1 MARILIVDD
10 EPVSRELLA
19 TLIRFKGHEAL
30 IAADGAEALALAR
43 ANRPQ
48 LVISDILMPT
58 MDGYE
63 LLRQLRSDPD
73 IAATEVIFHTA
84 SYHEKEAMHLAA
96 SGRAARVL
104 IKPCEP
110 AELQKAIDDALNGK
124 AHPAGAGLPDE
135 FDTAHLQLVTTK
147 LWQRTSQLEIA
158 NARLA
163 ALTDLHV
170 KLASE
175 RDPRI
180 LLEQVCHGARKL
192 FGAKYAV
199 LGVSDKAADA
209 RLFFAYS
216 GFDQTQSQH
225 ERPVLEAG
233 ALGRVLS
240 TGKPWRIARDDGAT
254 IDAGLPRGYPRAR
267 SFLAVA
273 VASLTRV
280 YGWICLADKVGANE
294 FSAEDERLLSI
305 LGAQVGRI
313 YENGNLYLELQYRA
327 RRLQEEMAEKERV
340 ATGLRASEERF
351 RQLAENIQD
360 AFFVASSDLG
370 ELHYLSPAY
379 SQIWGQSNSRATSCA
394 DMFMDSVHP
403 EDAQRVA
410 GEFTRIAGGLSE
422 SDIEYRIVRKDGSE
436 RWILLR
442 TFPVLDPDVAGKR
455 LVGTASDVTEKHQ
468 AAARIEHLNRVYAVL
483 SSINTLIVRV
493 RERQELFNEACRLA
507 VQFGRFAVA
516 WIGWVNRETGDITPV
531 ALAGHRLEQA
541 MAVRPALGDDPS
553 KDGIVASAIRSG
565 QPQICND
572 ILTFHR
578 PLMFREEMIKQGYR
592 GVIALPLIVDEQPA
606 GCLVLVTEE
615 AGFFNEDE
623 QRLLVELA
631 GDISFAL
638 DHLEKA
644 DRLFYLAYYDS
655 LTGLANRTLFLDRL
669 AQHLPQ
675 AAKDQRKLALV
686 SMAPERLG
694 NINDTFGRP
703 TGDLVLKQFAERF
716 SAAVGS
722 ASLMARVTGD
732 QVAALLDGVADEAEV
747 LARVS
752 RWQEECFTPP
762 FEVHGTQM
770 RLGATTGIAMYPA
783 DGDEAATLLKNAE
796 AALERARST
805 GDEHLFYTQRM
816 SVAVTEKLMLEHALR
831 EAQEKNEFQLYYQP
845 KVDME
850 KRRVT
855 GVEALIRWNN
865 PGRGLVSPVTFI
877 PLMEETGMIV
887 PVGTWVL
894 KQAADERARW
904 RELGLPAPRVAVN
917 VSTIQLRRRD
927 FVDAV
932 KFALK
937 DAGKAPGID
946 IEVTESLIMEDVDS
960 NIRKLD
966 EIRRLGIGIALD
978 DFGTGYSSLG
988 YLAKLPVE
996 TLKID
1001 KSFIAKMLD
1010 DPGAMTLV
1018 STMIS
1023 LAHSLKLTVVA
1034 EGVETEEQA
1043 KILRLLRCD
1052 EIQGYLISKPL
1063 PFQDMTEFLKKNA
1076 A

>member
-30 IAADGAEALALAR
+30 IASDGAEALALAR

-73 IAATEVIFHTA
+73 LGSTEVIFHTA

-124 AHPAGAGLPDE
+124 AHPAGASIPDE

-147 LWQRTSQLEIA
+147 LWQRTSELEIA

-170 KLASE
+170 QLASE
-175 RDPRI
+175 RDPRV

-199 LGVSDKAADA
+199 LATRDKAADA
-209 RLFFAYS
+209 KLFFAIS
-216 GFDQTQSQH
+216 GLDLSQGQP
-225 ERPVLEAG
+225 ERPVMEAG
-233 ALGRVLS
+233 ALGRVYS

-254 IDAGLPRGYPRAR
+254 IDAGLPRSYPRAR
-267 SFLAVA
+267 SFLAVP
-273 VASLTRV
+273 VSSLTRV
-280 YGWICLADKVGANE
+280 YGWICLADKVGAGE
-294 FSAEDERLLSI
+294 FSAEDERLLTI

-313 YENGNLYLELQYRA
+313 YENGNLYLEIQYRA
-327 RRLQEEMAEKERV
+327 RRLQEEMTEKER
-340 ATGLRASEERF
+340 ATSGLRASEERF

-379 SQIWGQSNSRATSCA
+379 SQIWGQSKAHASSCA
-394 DMFMDSVHP
+394 EILMESIHP
-403 EDAQRVA
+403 EDASRVSA
-410 GEFTRIAGGLSE
+410 EFERISGGLSE
-422 SDIEYRIVRKDGSE
+422 SEIEYRIVLKDGTE

-442 TFPVLDPDVAGKR
+442 TFPVLDPEVIGKR
-455 LVGTASDVTEKHQ
+455 IVGTASDVTDKHQ

-493 RERQELFNEACRLA
+493 RERQELFTEACRLA

-516 WIGWVNRETGDITPV
+516 WIGWLDREKHEITPV
-531 ALAGHRLEQA
+531 AWAGQRMNEAMVIRQRLDGD
-541 MAVRPALGDDPS
+541 PAE
-553 KDGIVASAIRSG
+553 DGIAAAALRSG

-572 ILTFHR
+572 ILSDRRH
-578 PLMFREEMIKQGYR
+578 LLFRDEMEKLGYR
-592 GVIALPLIVDEQPA
+592 GVIALPLVVDEQPA

-623 QRLLVELA
+623 LRLLVELA

-638 DHLEKA
+638 DHLEKS
-644 DRLFYLAYYDS
+644 DRLFYLAYFDA

-669 AQHLPQ
+669 TQHLPQ

-716 SAAVGS
+716 AAAVGS
-722 ASLMARVTGD
+722 TNLMARVTGD
-732 QVAALLDGVADEAEV
+732 QVAALVEGAEEESEV

-752 RWQEECFTPP
+752 RWQEECFGQP

-770 RLGATTGIAMYPA
+770 RLGATVGIAMYPA

-796 AALERARST
+796 AALERAKST

-831 EAQEKNEFQLYYQP
+831 EAQEKQEFQLYYQP

-865 PGRGLVSPVTFI
+865 AERGLVSPATFI

-887 PVGTWVL
+887 PVGAWVL
-894 KQAADERARW
+894 RRAADERARW
-904 RELGLPAPRVAVN
+904 RQMGLAAPRVAVN
-917 VSTIQLRRRD
+917 VSTVQLRRRD
-927 FVDAV
+927 FVDSV
-932 KFALK
+932 RLALQ
-937 DAGKAPGID
+937 DAGKAPGVD
-946 IEVTESLIMEDVDS
+946 VEVTESLIMEDVDS

-966 EIRRLGIGIALD
+966 ELRRLGIGIALD

-996 TLKID
+996 VLKID
-1001 KSFIAKMLD
+1001 RSFIAKMLD

-1052 EIQGYLISKPL
+1052 EIQGYLISRPL
-1063 PFQDMTEFLKKNA
+1063 PFDEMTEFLKKCA